1 MEKRVK
7 KTKDTIFKH
16 IFEDKEIFLMFIKDF
31 IDREWVREISVADLT
46 LMPSKYIGLRSGNL
60 ESDIVY
66 KLKLKEKD
74 A

>member
-31 IDREWVREISVADLT
+31 IDREWVREISAADL
-46 LMPSKYIGLRSGNL
+46 L
-60 ESDIVY
+60 
-66 KLKLKEKD
+66 
-74 A
+74 